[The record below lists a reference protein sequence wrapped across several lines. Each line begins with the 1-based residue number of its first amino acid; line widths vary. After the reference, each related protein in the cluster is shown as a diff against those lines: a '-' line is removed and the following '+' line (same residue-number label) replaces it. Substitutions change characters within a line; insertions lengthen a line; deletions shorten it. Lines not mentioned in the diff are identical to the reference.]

1 MPYRLKNEGECLSA
15 PGLEKDFNMEVKL
28 QEAKNSIRDVIDFP
42 KKGIIFKDITTLLKD
57 AKHLETLVES
67 LYEQYKDRGI
77 TKVVGLES
85 RGFII
90 GTVLAYKLGAGFVP
104 VRKPGKLPAP
114 TYSEKYSLE
123 YGEDEIYIHQDALNH
138 DDVVLLHDDL
148 LATGGTAKAT
158 INLLDR
164 FNVKNVFVNFLVEL
178 DFLNGREK
186 LATQYEVD
194 SLFHF

>member
-1 MPYRLKNEGECLSA
+1 
-15 PGLEKDFNMEVKL
+15 MEARL
-28 QEAKNSIRDVIDFP
+28 QEAKDSIRDVVDFP
-42 KKGIIFKDITTLLKD
+42 KEGIVFKDITTMLKSE
-57 AKHLETLVES
+57 KHLNTLVET
-67 LYEQYKDRGI
+67 LYQQYKGKGI

-85 RGFII
+85 RGFIL

-123 YGEDEIYIHQDALNH
+123 YGEDEIFIHQDALTA

-148 LATGGTAKAT
+148 LATGGTAKAS
-158 INLLDR
+158 IDLLNR
-164 FNVKNVFVNFLVEL
+164 FHLKNVFVNFLVEL
-178 DFLNGREK
+178 DFLKGRNK
-186 LATQYEVD
+186 LNTKYEVD

>member
-1 MPYRLKNEGECLSA
+1 
-15 PGLEKDFNMEVKL
+15 MEARL
-28 QEAKNSIRDVIDFP
+28 QEAKDSIRDVIDFP
-42 KKGIIFKDITTLLKD
+42 KEGIVFKDITTMLKSE
-57 AKHLETLVES
+57 KHLNTLVET
-67 LYEQYKDRGI
+67 LYEQYKDKGI

-85 RGFII
+85 RGFIL

-123 YGEDEIYIHQDALNH
+123 YGEDEIFIHQDALTS

-148 LATGGTAKAT
+148 LATGGTAKAS
-158 INLLDR
+158 IDLLNR
-164 FNVKNVFVNFLVEL
+164 FKPKNVFVNFLVEL

-186 LATQYEVD
+186 LNTQFEVD